1 MKPSTIRIPQGIA
14 DYVKDRFREEF
25 LFDVKSVV
33 NVDGDTFYNV
43 QVTKDGYIHAL
54 RFNANG
60 QLVKEEADFAFPEDV
75 YELRG
80 IDSDRE

>member
-33 NVDGDTFYNV
+33 NVEGETFYNV

-54 RFNANG
+54 RFNAHG